1 MKSVLAIDPGPKKSA
16 FVWWDGSAILAHS
29 IVANEQFEMATDN
42 PVESRDVILVIEQI
56 KSYGMKVSDSVFD
69 TVFWSGR
76 FAQYWDDVYGDFYR
90 LPRMEVKMHLCHDS
104 RAKDSNIRQA
114 LIDRFEP
121 DLLPKQRPKGILQG
135 ISADEWAALAVAV
148 TWYDQNIGQLCPR
161 CESKECICDARPD
174 DCL

>member
-1 MKSVLAIDPGPKKSA
+1 MRSVLAIDPGPKQSA
-16 FVWWDGSAILAHS
+16 FVWWDGKEIFHHC
-29 IVANEQFEMATDN
+29 IVENETFD
-42 PVESRDVILVIEQI
+42 DVIDAVEARGVVMVIEQI

-76 FAQYWDDVYGDFYR
+76 FAQYWDDNYGNFHR

-121 DLLPKQRPKGILQG
+121 DLLLKQRPKGILQG
-135 ISADEWAALAVAV
+135 ISKDEWASLAVAV
-148 TWYDQNIGQLCPR
+148 TWYDQNIGG
-161 CESKECICDARPD
+161 K
-174 DCL
+174 